1 MKAITINHRDQMLAG
16 EVALT
21 LKRCQGGD
29 DYPLVLIVY
38 KDEDN
43 DDDNT
48 DRKEIL

>member
-1 MKAITINHRDQMLAG
+1 MKVITINHWDQMLAG

-38 KDEDN
+38 EDEDTN
-43 DDDNT
+43 
-48 DRKEIL
+48 REEVL

>member
-1 MKAITINHRDQMLAG
+1 MKAITINHWDQMLAG

-38 KDEDN
+38 KDEDT
-43 DDDNT
+43 DDEDA
-48 DRKEIL
+48 DRETIF